1 MKKKPRLLQKISSAI
16 GVLSFLAAIVCG
28 VVLYSRIDEAGMNDP
43 LSASLL
49 ASIFFFFFVGIVL
62 TIVGRT
68 NIPHLGF
75 DSSDP
80 EA

>member
-1 MKKKPRLLQKISSAI
+1 MNNKPSLLQKISSAI
-16 GVLSFLAAIVCG
+16 GVLSFLAAITCA
-28 VVLYSRIDEAGMNDP
+28 VLLYLRMDEAGMNNP

-68 NIPHLGF
+68 NIPHFKF
-75 DSSDP
+75 DASDP